1 MRPHILVVDDSKAVR
16 LIAQKAL
23 APFDCDVGEATN
35 GYTALFAMERKLP
48 DLLLLDVSMPTMDGL
63 EMLEMMR
70 ANPQLGAL
78 PVVMMVSST
87 DHKVLPKIVALGI
100 SAQVKKPFTEAAI
113 VEAVR
118 SVLKLK
124 PAKAGA

>member
-70 ANPQLGAL
+70 ANPQLGSL

-100 SAQVKKPFTEAAI
+100 SAQVKKPFTEAAL

>member
-100 SAQVKKPFTEAAI
+100 SAQVKKPFTDAAL

>member
-1 MRPHILVVDDSKAVR
+1 MRPYILVVDDSKAVR

-35 GYTALFAMERKLP
+35 GFTALFSMERKMP

-70 ANPQLGAL
+70 SNPQLGAL

-87 DHKVLPKIVALGI
+87 DHKVLPKIAALGV
-100 SAQVKKPFTEAAI
+100 SAQVKKPFTDTAI

-124 PAKAGA
+124 PAKTGA

>member
-1 MRPHILVVDDSKAVR
+1 MRPYILVVDDSKAVR

-35 GYTALFAMERKLP
+35 GFTALFSMERKLP

-63 EMLEMMR
+63 EMLGMMR
-70 ANPQLGAL
+70 ANAQLGAL

-87 DHKVLPKIVALGI
+87 DHKVLPKIAALGV
-100 SAQVKKPFTEAAI
+100 SAQIKKPFTEATL

-124 PAKAGA
+124 PAKSGA

>member
-100 SAQVKKPFTEAAI
+100 SAQVKKPFTEAAL